1 MDPGSYCR
9 EVEAYLC
16 RKNDGH
22 LIRIVGPAFELVS
35 DWANHGIPLRIVCR
49 AIDRTFERY
58 YATGPKRRPV
68 RIEYCE
74 ADVLELYDDWR
85 RAVGVASAA
94 SSDVS
99 RRGPSLAAHLE
110 QVIARLTAWRAGSDR
125 PSGIES
131 LVDGLVREL
140 DAARGPA
147 KTARGATRQR
157 LLTQLADADGQLVT
171 TLRQTAETSL
181 RARLRE
187 EAERDLEPFR
197 ERMPRTA
204 FKQAVEA
211 GADRLLRDHFKLP
224 RVPFD

>member
-1 MDPGSYCR
+1 MDPGKYCR

-22 LIRIVGPAFELVS
+22 LIRIVGPAFELVNA
-35 DWANHGIPLRIVCR
+35 WATHGIPLRLVCR

-58 YATGPKRRPV
+58 YAAGPKRRPV
-68 RIEYCE
+68 RVEYCE

-85 RAVGVASAA
+85 RAVGVASRA
-94 SSDVS
+94 SSHGS

-110 QVIARLTAWRAGSDR
+110 QVIARLTSWRAGGER
-125 PSGIES
+125 PSSVES
-131 LVDGLVREL
+131 LVDGLVQEL
-140 DAARGPA
+140 DAARGTA
-147 KTARGATRQR
+147 KTARGASRQR
-157 LLTQLADADGQLVT
+157 LLTQLADADGQLVA
-171 TLRQTAETSL
+171 TLRETAETSL

-197 ERMPRTA
+197 ERMPRAA
-204 FKQAVEA
+204 FEQAVAA

-224 RVPFD
+224 RIPFD